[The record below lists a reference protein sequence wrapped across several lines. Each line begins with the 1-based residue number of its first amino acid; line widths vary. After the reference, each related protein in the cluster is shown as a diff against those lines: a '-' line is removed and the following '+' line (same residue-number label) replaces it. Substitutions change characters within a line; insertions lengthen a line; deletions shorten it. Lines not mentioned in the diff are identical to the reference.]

1 MRGVREII
9 SDAESLPVEERAIV
23 ADSILRTLN
32 RPDPDVDRKWA
43 EIARRR
49 LEELRSGRVK
59 AIGGDQ
65 VFAKVRERFGS

>member
-1 MRGVREII
+1 MRGVKEII

-32 RPDPDVDRKWA
+32 HPDLDVDRKWA

-59 AIGGDQ
+59 AIPGDQ